1 MDFSRFEICPPES
14 GRVELDKVGDY
25 FISHQIKPKG
35 MVPQYQRERER
46 ELRFPKVMLPAVGIL
61 NEMQDI
67 YILYRTSW
75 TRKEYEYLPLYGCT
89 HYISCYI
96 SKLEYE

>member
-1 MDFSRFEICPPES
+1 
-14 GRVELDKVGDY
+14 
-25 FISHQIKPKG
+25 
-35 MVPQYQRERER
+35 
-46 ELRFPKVMLPAVGIL
+46 MLPAVGIL

-67 YILYRTSW
+67 YILYRTSL